1 MAVYAV
7 KVGGTYSEVDKVALP
22 YEKQMKMLL
31 CERAHICQKAA
42 GKCNKT
48 DKTGNI
54 CEQCQ
59 EIELALD
66 YLKEKQRGV
75 LGQWQKI
82 GIRAQMK
89 ILIPIIDG
97 MEQMTALAKQMG
109 CEAVGEYIEAV
120 MTEQVL
126 DMIEW
131 TE

>member
-7 KVGGTYSEVDKVALP
+7 KVGGTYSEVDKVTLP
-22 YEKQMKMLL
+22 YEKQIKMLL
-31 CERAHICQKAA
+31 CELENMQKLF
-42 GKCNKT
+42 GRRCENT
-48 DKTGNI
+48 DNNSALY
-54 CEQCQ
+54 EQCR

-66 YLKEKQRGV
+66 YLKEKQRSV
-75 LGQWQKI
+75 LVQWQKI

-97 MEQMTALAKQMG
+97 MDQMTALAKQMG

-120 MTEQVL
+120 MTEEVL
-126 DMIEW
+126 DMIDW